1 MNDVRGNAGYN
12 GAAAFLAG
20 GGELGA
26 LCRAHDWSR
35 TSLGRPEAWPQ
46 SLKTAV
52 RVMLTSRQPIWV
64 GWGSELLF
72 FYNDA
77 YKTIIGGKHP
87 WALGRP
93 TAAVWSEIWD
103 DIEPL
108 LATAMGGV
116 EGIYVE
122 DQLLIME
129 RNGYPEETYYTFS
142 YSPVADDEGRAGGII
157 CANTDDTNRVIG
169 ERQLALLRDLSAA
182 VTDARS
188 WQDVCERSVA
198 VLESN
203 SKDLPF
209 ALLYVDDG
217 SGTTLSLAAAAGI
230 APGHAAAPTSVM
242 VDSAEPWPF
251 AAAVAGGEL
260 RVVEDLARHFGTTL
274 PHGAWNEA
282 PARAALAH
290 IPSGRNGVLIVGLNP
305 YRLFDERYRDF
316 VGLVAGQIGAAIAN
330 ADAYDYQRRRAEA
343 LAELDRSKTAFFANL
358 SHEFRTPLTLMLAPL
373 EELLAD
379 NARHAPDVVDSIRV
393 VHRNSLRLLKLVNA
407 LLDFSR
413 IEAGRMT
420 ATFEPT
426 DLGAFTAELASNF
439 RSATGKAG
447 LALEIDS
454 PHSAQPVYVDRDM
467 WEKIVLNLLSNAFKF
482 TFDGAIAVRLSESDD
497 AAELVVSDTGTG
509 IPPAELPRLFER
521 FHRIEGARSR
531 TFEGSGIGLALVKEL
546 VELHGGS
553 IRADSEVGRGT
564 TFHVRI
570 PLGIA
575 HLPREQ
581 VRLQA
586 AQDPVASKSAAFVE
600 EALRWLPDGAAL
612 GSDDSSTEVSIGRS
626 TPVPQARAH
635 ILIAEDNAD
644 MRAYVSRLLGAQHRC
659 ETVADGEAALERIR
673 EQRPDLLLT
682 DIMMPRLDGF
692 GLIRAIRAD
701 ESLRDLPIIAL
712 SARAGEEAS
721 VEGLSAGADDYLVKP
736 FSAREM
742 MARVDGALA
751 MARVRREMAEALRD
765 EARTLEAK
773 VVERTA
779 ELEAANQRLRS
790 EAEEREKVE
799 FALRQS
805 QKMEAV
811 GKLTGGVAH
820 DFNNLLQVV
829 GGNLQLQMKDVAG
842 NERSEQRI
850 RNALAGFARGSKLAA
865 QLLAF
870 GRRQPLTPKVVNLG
884 RFVRGLDDL
893 LRRALGDGVEIE
905 TVITGGLWNVLVDT
919 SQVENAL
926 LNLAINAR
934 DAMSGHGRLTIE
946 AGNATLTEDYTA
958 RHADVVPG
966 QYVMLGVTDTGT
978 GIPADVIE
986 HVFEPF
992 FTTKPEG
999 QGTGLGLSM
1008 VYGFVKQS
1016 GGHIAIYSEV
1026 GHGTTIRIYL
1036 PRVLDA
1042 EDVVTDVDAGPVAGG
1057 SETVLVVEDD
1067 ETVRETVVELL
1078 SDLGYSVLK
1087 ARDAQSAL
1095 AIVESGVAID
1105 VLFTDVVM
1113 PGPMRSPDLARK
1125 ARERLPNLAI
1135 LFTSGYTDNAI
1146 VHGGRVDPGVD
1157 LLSKPYR
1164 REALARK
1171 IRHVLRNQQQAAAGK
1186 LTETPRNTPPPPGG
1200 ENAMASMTILYVED
1214 DESIRNAT
1222 VEILRLLGHT
1232 IFEAADAQGAMKV
1245 LEQSTIDILMTDI
1258 SLPGMSGEELAA
1270 DAARRLPNLRII
1282 YATGFDASAL
1292 ARDGMPAQGAVLLR
1306 KPYDRADLI
1315 SAIQTAWRRE
1325 PVATAR

>member
-1 MNDVRGNAGYN
+1 MNDVHGAAEPD

-26 LCRAHDWSR
+26 LCRAHDWSA
-35 TSLGRPEAWPQ
+35 TPLGRPESWPQ
-46 SLKTAV
+46 SLKTAI

-64 GWGSELLF
+64 GWGPELLF

-93 TAAVWSEIWD
+93 TADVWSEIWS
-103 DIEPL
+103 DIKPL
-108 LATAMGGV
+108 LDTAMGGV
-116 EGIYVE
+116 EGTYVE

-142 YSPVADDEGRAGGII
+142 YSPIADDDGRPGGII
-157 CANTDDTNRVIG
+157 CANTDETNRVIG

-182 VTDARS
+182 VGGAQS
-188 WQDVCERSVA
+188 WKEVCERSTA
-198 VLESN
+198 VLESG
-203 SKDLPF
+203 SRDLPF
-209 ALLYVDDG
+209 ALLYIDDG
-217 SGTTLSLAAAAGI
+217 NGTSLSLAGASGVS
-230 APGHAAAPTSVM
+230 PGHEAAPTSVM
-242 VDSAEPWPF
+242 ADSLDPWPF
-251 AAAVAGGEL
+251 AAAASGGDL
-260 RVVEDLARHFGTTL
+260 RVVDGLERKFRAPL
-274 PHGAWNEA
+274 PSGVWSDA
-282 PARAALAH
+282 PTRAAVAH
-290 IPSGRNGVLIVGLNP
+290 ISSGRNGVLVVGLNP
-305 YRLFDERYRDF
+305 FRLFDERYRDF
-316 VGLVAGQIGAAIAN
+316 VGLIAGQIGAAIAN

-373 EELLAD
+373 EELLGEGDRQAPEWID
-379 NARHAPDVVDSIRV
+379 NIRV

-420 ATFEPT
+420 AAFEPT

-439 RSATGKAG
+439 RSATERAG

-454 PHSAQPVYVDRDM
+454 PDSARPVHVDRDM

-482 TFDGAIAVRLSESDD
+482 TFDGGIKVSLREYGDAV
-497 AAELVVSDTGTG
+497 ELVVRDTGTG
-509 IPPAELPRLFER
+509 IPPAELPKLFER
-521 FHRIEGARSR
+521 FHRIDGARSR
-531 TFEGSGIGLALVKEL
+531 SYEGSGIGLALVKEL
-546 VELHGGS
+546 VDLHGGS
-553 IRADSEVGRGT
+553 IRAESEVGRGT
-564 TFHVRI
+564 TFQVSI
-570 PLGIA
+570 PLGTA

-581 VRLQA
+581 IRTQSTPA
-586 AQDPVASKSAAFVE
+586 PVASKSAAFVE
-600 EALRWLPDGAAL
+600 EALRWLPNAAAL
-612 GSDDSSTEVSIGRS
+612 GVDDSSTAVSAGRS
-626 TPVPQARAH
+626 TPLPQVRAR
-635 ILIAEDNAD
+635 ILIAEDNTD
-644 MRAYVSRLLGAQHRC
+644 MRAYICRLLGAQHRC
-659 ETVADGEAALERIR
+659 EAVGDGETALERIR

-692 GLIRAIRAD
+692 GLIKAIRAD
-701 ESLRDLPIIAL
+701 DVLRDLPIIVL
-712 SARAGEEAS
+712 SAHAGEEAS

-742 MARVDGALA
+742 MARVDGVLA
-751 MARVRREMAEALRD
+751 MARVRREMAEALRE

-779 ELEAANQRLRS
+779 EIEAANLRLRN
-790 EAEEREKVE
+790 EAQERERVE

-820 DFNNLLQVV
+820 DFNNLLQVI
-829 GGNLQLQMKDVAG
+829 GGNLQLLMKDSAG

-850 RNALAGFARGSKLAA
+850 RNALAGVTRGSKLAA

-905 TVITGGLWNVLVDT
+905 TVIAGGLWNVLVDT

-934 DAMSGHGRLTIE
+934 DAMDGHGRLTIE
-946 AGNATLTEDYTA
+946 AGNTTLADDYTA
-958 RHADVVPG
+958 RHADVQSG
-966 QYVMLGVTDTGT
+966 HYVMLAVTDTGS

-999 QGTGLGLSM
+999 HGTGLGLSM

-1016 GGHIAIYSEV
+1016 GGHIAIDSEV
-1026 GHGTTIRIYL
+1026 GRGTTIRIYL
-1036 PRVLDA
+1036 PRVSDA
-1042 EDVVTDVDAGPVAGG
+1042 EDVVTDVDAGPVTGG
-1057 SETVLVVEDD
+1057 SETVLVVEDE

-1078 SDLGYSVLK
+1078 SDLGYNVLK

-1095 AIVESGVAID
+1095 AVIEDGAAVD

-1113 PGPMRSPDLARK
+1113 PGSMRSTELARK

-1146 VHGGRVDPGVD
+1146 VHGGRVDPGID

-1171 IRHVLRNQQQAAAGK
+1171 IRHVLRHRPQGAAGPVI
-1186 LTETPRNTPPPPGG
+1186 EVPRNTPPPGA
-1200 ENAMASMTILYVED
+1200 EHVTASMTILYVED
-1214 DESIRNAT
+1214 DASIRAAT
-1222 VEILRLLGHT
+1222 AETLRLLGHT
-1232 IFEAADAQGAMKV
+1232 IFEAADARGAMKV
-1245 LEQSTIDILMTDI
+1245 LEESTIDILMTDI
-1258 SLPGMSGEELAA
+1258 SLPDKSGEQLAA
-1270 DAARRLPNLRII
+1270 AAAQRLPKLRII
-1282 YATGFDASAL
+1282 YATGHDASAL
-1292 ARDGMPAQGAVLLR
+1292 AREGTPPQGAVLLR

-1315 SAIQTAWRRE
+1315 GAIDLAWRR
-1325 PVATAR
+1325 